1 MPILNIYRTKSKHR
15 SKDRA
20 VMKRAQFYKWEAK
33 LEEEEQ
39 QKSFL
44 FESSHKINY
53 SFTRVVGKQ
62 ECIKG

>member
-39 QKSFL
+39 
-44 FESSHKINY
+44 
-53 SFTRVVGKQ
+53 
-62 ECIKG
+62 